1 MSASS
6 SEVLETIYRR
16 RFGREVAFRNKMWSA
31 LCRRFFQRFISTNA
45 TVLEVGAGY
54 CEFINNIQAKHKL
67 ALDLNPD
74 TARYAAPGVQVIQSS
89 STDMSAISSGLIDI
103 AFASN
108 FFEHITR
115 DDILSTMR
123 EVARVLKPNGRFLIL
138 QPNIRYCWRDFWMFF
153 DHITPLDQYSLTEA
167 LEMSGFRPVRTIVRF
182 LPYTTQG
189 KLPASMLLIQIYL
202 TFPILWRFIG
212 QQTFVVAE
220 LSMPQ
225 NRERSTQP

>member
-74 TARYAAPGVQVIQSS
+74 TARYAAPGAQVI
-89 STDMSAISSGLIDI
+89 
-103 AFASN
+103 
-108 FFEHITR
+108 
-115 DDILSTMR
+115 
-123 EVARVLKPNGRFLIL
+123 
-138 QPNIRYCWRDFWMFF
+138 
-153 DHITPLDQYSLTEA
+153 
-167 LEMSGFRPVRTIVRF
+167 
-182 LPYTTQG
+182 
-189 KLPASMLLIQIYL
+189 
-202 TFPILWRFIG
+202 
-212 QQTFVVAE
+212 
-220 LSMPQ
+220 
-225 NRERSTQP
+225 